1 MEKSLEGNMEI
12 EVELQMSEEEYVFT
26 KLEKSPLQVFLEKDE
41 EDPFNV
47 PFLKLIKNNALKP

>member
-1 MEKSLEGNMEI
+1 MEI